1 MAGEESVQALTAL
14 GFSGLEAEV
23 YTFLLQESP
32 ATGYRVAQ
40 GLGRPVANT
49 YKAIESLAHKGAV
62 LVEEGAG
69 RQCRA
74 VPAEEL
80 LGQLERAFQERR
92 QAASDALAELHG
104 APDDDRVYHLRTRA
118 QMLER
123 CRAMLRRCRKIALA
137 DVFDVPLEMLKDD
150 LVEAAA
156 RGVDVTIKA
165 YTPVELP
172 GVKVIMNPHGQ
183 AVMDMYPGQWLV
195 LHVDGAEH
203 LIASL
208 TADGS
213 GLNQAIWSGSA
224 YLSWVMHCS
233 MSAEFVLADALTD
246 KEVEPHVLPVLMRWR
261 GLFSAEIPGF
271 QHLWR
276 RFGGAKGDSPS
287 HSAAPKL
294 PAMPRRKPSHNG
306 SGPKRTGRAS
316 PKSESSESSAS
327 VASHSNSEAPV

>member
-1 MAGEESVQALTAL
+1 MAAEDGVQALTAL
-14 GFSGLEAEV
+14 GFTGLEAEV

-40 GLGRPVANT
+40 GIGRPVANT
-49 YKAIESLAHKGAV
+49 YKAIEALSLKGAV

-80 LGQLERAFQERR
+80 LGQLERGFQERR
-92 QAASDALAELHG
+92 RQASQALAELRG
-104 APDDDRVYHLRTRA
+104 APDDDRVYHLRTRD

-123 CRAMLRRCRKIALA
+123 CRAMLRRCQKIALIDA
-137 DVFDVPLEMLKDD
+137 FTVPLELLRDD

-156 RGVDVTIKA
+156 RGVDVTLKA

-172 GVKVIMNPHGQ
+172 GVKVIMNPNGQ

-195 LHVDGAEH
+195 LDIDGAEY

-208 TADGS
+208 SADGAEM
-213 GLNQAIWSGSA
+213 NQAIWSGSA

-233 MSAEFVLADALTD
+233 MSAEFVLADALSD
-246 KEVEPHVLPVLMRWR
+246 EEAGPHVLPVLIRWR
-261 GLFSAEIPGF
+261 GLFSAQTPGF

-276 RFGGAKGDSPS
+276 RFGGTASGPQV
-287 HSAAPKL
+287 SADASAL
-294 PAMPRRKPSHNG
+294 PPVPLHISTRNKAGRKPAGHARKQSK
-306 SGPKRTGRAS
+306 PV
-316 PKSESSESSAS
+316 ESLEST
-327 VASHSNSEAPV
+327 E